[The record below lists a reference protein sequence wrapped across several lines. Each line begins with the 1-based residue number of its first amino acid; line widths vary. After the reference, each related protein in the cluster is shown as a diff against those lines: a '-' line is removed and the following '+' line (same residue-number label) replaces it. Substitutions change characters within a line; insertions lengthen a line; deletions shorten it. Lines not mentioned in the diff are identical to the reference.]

1 MATLTDVRRYPS
13 SIPIIIANSVP
24 IIGVLAFGWDLRSI
38 MFLYWLETAVVVFY
52 SALKII
58 TVGGPSTVPSL
69 SAHLATFGVF
79 MSFHLMMILPLGPT
93 PHGGGLFPQ
102 DVIWD
107 LFKRTWGAAASL
119 FASHGISFVTDF
131 LGNGEYKRTTV
142 NAQVSAPWKRLLVMH
157 VTTIAG
163 AWSVMLFA
171 APVGALIALSI
182 LKVVIDLHGH
192 LRERAAPSDAAT
204 SRPPMAHATTTQGLL
219 VLFGGFFVLCSVVL
233 AAGTGAEVYREARI
247 RSQWP
252 TVDAQVL
259 DCRIRENATNRSR
272 TISHSVQCRVRYAAA
287 GTEHIGTLSTHST
300 QSSETMLA
308 MRGWV
313 SRHRGGTIQPIH
325 YDPSAPDTIS
335 LGEFGETIDPELVGQ
350 KLTAA
355 GGFAAAG
362 LLLLFIARRR
372 SRSSTLETIS

>member
-1 MATLTDVRRYPS
+1 VATLTDVRRYPS

-24 IIGVLAFGWDLRSI
+24 IIGVLAFGWDLRAI

-119 FASHGISFVTDF
+119 FVSHGISFVTDF
-131 LGNGEYKRTTV
+131 LGNGEYKHTTV

-171 APVGALIALSI
+171 APVGALIALST

-192 LRERAAPSDAAT
+192 LRERAAPSDAAV
-204 SRPPMAHATTTQGLL
+204 SRLPMAHATTTQGVL
-219 VLFGGFFVLCSVVL
+219 VLFGGFFVLCGAVL
-233 AAGTGAEVYREARI
+233 SAGTGAEVYRAARI

-259 DCRIRENATNRSR
+259 DCRVRESATNRSR